1 MKRHESLHPLSQH
14 HHFALIE
21 SLQIRR
27 AQQLPAAERAA
38 ALRRLAQK
46 FLRFWEKSGHIHF
59 REEEEVLLPAYA
71 RHTPLEQDSDV
82 VRMLADHA
90 FIRAVVDDI
99 RSALMEKRPVEDALV
114 ALGHRLKDHVR
125 LEEDVIFPRIEK
137 TLGETGLAALGGR
150 FTRLHRKGESC
161 EV

>member
-21 SLQIRR
+21 ALQIRR
-27 AQQLPAAERAA
+27 TQQLPAAERAA
-38 ALRRLAQK
+38 AFRRLAQK
-46 FLRFWEKSGHIHF
+46 FLRFWEKAGQVHF

-71 RHTPLEQDSDV
+71 RHVPLDQDADV

-90 FIRAVVDDI
+90 FIRALVSEI
-99 RSALMEKRPVEDALV
+99 RASLAAKEPVENALV

-125 LEEDVIFPRIEK
+125 LEEDQIFPRIEQA
-137 TLGETGLAALGGR
+137 LSEDELRALGSPL
-150 FTRLHRKGESC
+150 TRLHRKGEAC
-161 EV
+161 DV

>member
-1 MKRHESLHPLSQH
+1 VKRHASLHALSQH

-71 RHTPLEQDSDV
+71 RHTPLEQDADV

-90 FIRAVVDDI
+90 FIRALVEEI
-99 RSALMEKRPVEDALV
+99 RTLLAAKQPVEDALI

-125 LEEDVIFPRIEK
+125 LEEDVIFPRVEK
-137 TLGETGLAALGGR
+137 TLAEAEMLTLGSR
-150 FTRLHRKGESC
+150 LTRLHGKGDAC
-161 EV
+161 DV

>member
-1 MKRHESLHPLSQH
+1 MKRHESLHALSQH

-27 AQQLPAAERAA
+27 AQQLPEGERAA
-38 ALRRLAQK
+38 VLRKLAAK
-46 FLRFWEKSGHIHF
+46 FLRFWEKSGHVHF

-71 RHTPLEQDSDV
+71 RHVPLDQDADV

-90 FIRAVVDDI
+90 FIRALVEEI
-99 RSALMEKRPVEDALV
+99 RAAVAAHQPLQDALF
-114 ALGHRLKDHVR
+114 ALSSRLKDHVR
-125 LEEDVIFPRIEK
+125 LEEDSIFPRIEQ
-137 TLGETGLAALGGR
+137 ALTAEELRAVGSHL
-150 FTRLHRKGESC
+150 TRLHRKGEAC